1 MENKILIV
9 DDEREMCVSLQK
21 LFLAHGICSDFCTD
35 GIMARQKISQHSYS
49 LLISDLKMPGLSGL
63 ELLKEI
69 RTYQPSLYTLMISGY
84 ASTEAVV
91 QAMRLGATNFYEK
104 PVPFSIL
111 LKEVQKLLG
120 KENEEKTDQLENPGG
135 CPIITVNPHMKH
147 IIAMAE
153 KAAHTDAPV
162 IITGESGTGKELVA
176 SIIHESSE
184 RNMKAFIKINCAA
197 LPDALLESELFGYE
211 KGAFTDAK
219 ESRKGKFEAAEGGTV
234 FFDEISDM
242 SLQTQSKLLRVLQEH
257 EYERLGSNQTRKAN
271 IRFVAATN
279 KDLQQCIA
287 EGKFR
292 EDLYFR
298 LSVICLTLPP
308 LKERIDDIMPLTKK
322 FIADFNGKYKKA
334 IQGID
339 KNVQQIFF
347 NHPWPG
353 NIRELKNCIER
364 AVIFCESREITPVD
378 LPTQYHLHTN
388 LDEYG
393 SMKCLFDT
401 ISREMILDALEKV
414 EGSRTKAAELLNISR
429 KTLYLKM
436 KNLGIEF

>member
-1 MENKILIV
+1 
-9 DDEREMCVSLQK
+9 
-21 LFLAHGICSDFCTD
+21 
-35 GIMARQKISQHSYS
+35 
-49 LLISDLKMPGLSGL
+49 
-63 ELLKEI
+63 
-69 RTYQPSLYTLMISGY
+69 
-84 ASTEAVV
+84 
-91 QAMRLGATNFYEK
+91 
-104 PVPFSIL
+104 
-111 LKEVQKLLG
+111 
-120 KENEEKTDQLENPGG
+120 
-135 CPIITVNPHMKH
+135 
-147 IIAMAE
+147 
-153 KAAHTDAPV
+153 
-162 IITGESGTGKELVA
+162 
-176 SIIHESSE
+176 
-184 RNMKAFIKINCAA
+184 
-197 LPDALLESELFGYE
+197 
-211 KGAFTDAK
+211 
-219 ESRKGKFEAAEGGTV
+219 
-234 FFDEISDM
+234 
-242 SLQTQSKLLRVLQEH
+242 
-257 EYERLGSNQTRKAN
+257 
-271 IRFVAATN
+271 
-279 KDLQQCIA
+279 
-287 EGKFR
+287 
-292 EDLYFR
+292 
-298 LSVICLTLPP
+298 
-308 LKERIDDIMPLTKK
+308 MPLTKK